1 MRPEGPL
8 IRVMIVALCGLC
20 MSYRN
25 VVCGRYRSYRR
36 VCCIYMQLC
45 CSGKRKKRICI
56 GASGVVGDWV
66 EWVVYKCLRGYDARA
81 DEKERKEKQ
90 KQE

>member
-20 MSYRN
+20 MSYRKC
-25 VVCGRYRSYRR
+25 VVFGRYRSYRR
-36 VCCIYMQLC
+36 GCCIDMQLC

-56 GASGVVGDWV
+56 GASGVVGR
-66 EWVVYKCLRGYDARA
+66 LG
-81 DEKERKEKQ
+81 
-90 KQE
+90 